1 MFCEH
6 EDVTCD
12 NCKAEIQRRLL
23 HEHTTSQCPNR
34 IVQCEYCSEEFAL
47 CHTKCHEDIECTRF
61 PVGCPQECG
70 EEEIPR
76 EEVESH
82 VRNDCVMAMVYC
94 PYQEAGC
101 TFYDKRRNLKAHLE
115 ASIEE
120 HLSKTWSKLTKTTER
135 LNELE
140 ELELDKEYMQRLLHS
155 NNEELSELRLSEKKL
170 QLENDRLRDDVKGLQ
185 KDVKGLLDDMVR
197 LRHLYMKNK
206 DEIDSLQRLVQ
217 TMKGKVDANEEKH
230 PEKPL
235 KPKSKKYTGKNTGD
249 SKSAASKFFAAAVG
263 FRTGAGTNWRRNANR
278 NGLVDL
284 DSDDEYESPEFS
296 DHEWSS

>member
-1 MFCEH
+1 M
-6 EDVTCD
+6 
-12 NCKAEIQRRLL
+12 
-23 HEHTTSQCPNR
+23 
-34 IVQCEYCSEEFAL
+34 
-47 CHTKCHEDIECTRF
+47 
-61 PVGCPQECG
+61 
-70 EEEIPR
+70 
-76 EEVESH
+76 
-82 VRNDCVMAMVYC
+82 
-94 PYQEAGC
+94 
-101 TFYDKRRNLKAHLE
+101 KAHLE

-235 KPKSKKYTGKNTGD
+235 KPKSKKYTGKNPGD
-249 SKSAASKFFAAAVG
+249 SKSAASKYVHD
-263 FRTGAGTNWRRNANR
+263 N
-278 NGLVDL
+278 
-284 DSDDEYESPEFS
+284 FS
-296 DHEWSS
+296 SIRIFPRLTT